1 MFEKIE
7 EFDVML
13 FLFLNSHHNPFFDS
27 FFYFITNR
35 FALIPFYLI
44 LLFLVVKTFKTNTWK
59 ILLAAALLILCSD
72 QLSVLLKNT
81 FERYRP
87 CHNSE
92 IQSLI
97 HLVNNKCGGLY
108 GFVSSHA
115 TNSMAISVFL
125 FLLLK
130 NKYSKIGY
138 LLFAYTLLV
147 SYSRIYLG
155 LHYPL
160 DMMGGWV
167 IGFILGI
174 SFAFLIKSKINL
186 LESNV

>member
-1 MFEKIE
+1 M
-7 EFDVML
+7 
-13 FLFLNSHHNPFFDS
+13 
-27 FFYFITNR
+27 
-35 FALIPFYLI
+35 
-44 LLFLVVKTFKTNTWK
+44 
-59 ILLAAALLILCSD
+59 
-72 QLSVLLKNT
+72 
-81 FERYRP
+81 
-87 CHNSE
+87 
-92 IQSLI
+92 
-97 HLVNNKCGGLY
+97 
-108 GFVSSHA
+108 
-115 TNSMAISVFL
+115 
-125 FLLLK
+125 LLK